1 MEVVLDTKVGG
12 SGLFSG
18 VKVGGVSLGN
28 RLSVAPM
35 TRVSATREGL
45 ATDDMRAYYES
56 FARGGFGL
64 VITEGTYPDEAH
76 SQGYWNQPGL
86 ANDEQAESWKKVTEA
101 VHAQGAS
108 IFAQLMHAGALSQ
121 GNRFSDETIAP
132 SAVPPKGKKMEMYGG
147 SGDFVLP
154 RELSR
159 EGIREV
165 IDGFVAAAMRA
176 REAGFDG
183 VEIHGA
189 NGYVLDQFL
198 TDYTNRRTDE
208 YGGPAENRVRL
219 AAEVAEAVREA
230 VGSDFTVGIRISQ
243 GKVNDPDHGWAGGEE
258 EAAAI
263 FGGLAEAGLDY
274 IHVTE
279 AEAASPAFG
288 EGPTLAAL
296 AGRYGGGLPIIANGA
311 LESPQAAEDMVEREA
326 DLVSLG
332 KGALANMDWPNRV
345 REERPLDGFD
355 PEALESLRRL

>member
-1 MEVVLDTKVGG
+1 MDTKTG
-12 SGLFSG
+12 SSELFSG
-18 VKVGGVSLGN
+18 VKVGSVSLDN

-35 TRVSATREGL
+35 TRVSATHEGM

-64 VITEGTYPDEAH
+64 VITEGTYPDEAY

-86 ANDEQAESWKKVTEA
+86 ANEEQAESWKKVTEA
-101 VHAQGAS
+101 VHGQGAAV
-108 IFAQLMHAGALSQ
+108 FAQLMHAGALSQ
-121 GNRFSDETIAP
+121 GNRFREGAVGP

-154 RELSR
+154 EALSH

-165 IDGFVAAAMRA
+165 IDGFAAAALRA

-198 TDYTNRRTDE
+198 TDYTNQRDDE

-219 AAEVAEAVREA
+219 AVEAAGAVREV
-230 VGSDFTVGIRISQ
+230 VGSDFTVGVRISQ
-243 GKVNDPDHGWAGGEE
+243 GKVNDPGHAWAGGEE
-258 EAAAI
+258 EAATI
-263 FGGLAEAGLDY
+263 FGALSRAGLDY

-279 AEAASPAFG
+279 PEAASPAFG

-311 LESPQAAEDMVEREA
+311 LESPRTAEDMVGKEA
-326 DLVSLG
+326 DVVSLG

-355 PEALESLRRL
+355 PEVLESLRRL